1 MIDIAGSVHRSFIFP
16 AERAVAYTYYSDV
29 SRLLNYL
36 PHISLVRAYSH
47 NEFRMLYRTTELG
60 TYHIRIF
67 WDVRVL
73 LDETGRLIR
82 IQPLP
87 GCSPIE
93 AKAGLNA
100 STGQGFFVSQSAF
113 QDTADQTQ
121 VDYHLQLQARLPTPL
136 GLRFMPGLITNRIAR
151 NIMQAR
157 MREIA
162 EGFIELS
169 IDAFPHWL
177 AEITA

>member
-1 MIDIAGSVHRSFIFP
+1 MIEIAGSVRRSFAFP

-60 TYHIRIF
+60 AYLIRIF
-67 WDVRVL
+67 WDVRVI
-73 LDETGRLIR
+73 LDERGRLIC
-82 IQPLP
+82 INPLE
-87 GCSPIE
+87 GCSPVKAE
-93 AKAGLNA
+93 AGLSS
-100 STGQGFFVSQSAF
+100 STGQGLFFSESVFHDASPS
-113 QDTADQTQ
+113 TEIE
-121 VDYHLQLQARLPTPL
+121 YRLRLQAELPTPL
-136 GLRFMPGLITNRIAR
+136 GLRLMPRLVTSRIAR
-151 NIMQAR
+151 SITQAR

-169 IDAFPHWL
+169 VEAFPHWL
-177 AEITA
+177 AEMGA